1 MIFLPNTCFSS
12 GDYAMAPKSN
22 RKHAAVGSKTTLR
35 CESPIPFNDCKFKA
49 PNGEVHRIG
58 IGGGSSYDRARVDCL
73 CTVGIVS
80 NILSSA
86 RLRPKNLRFW
96 ICKIWVC

>member
-1 MIFLPNTCFSS
+1 MFFS
-12 GDYAMAPKSN
+12 GDYAMA
-22 RKHAAVGSKTTLR
+22 RKRDVKHVAVGSKTTLR

-58 IGGGSSYDRARVDCL
+58 IGGGSSYDRARIDCL

-80 NILSSA
+80 NMLISA
-86 RLRPKNLRFW
+86 
-96 ICKIWVC
+96 